1 MKENYQLNQEELET
15 KTQFY
20 HMENHLQQDQFWV
33 KRKEINIKMSKNLK
47 LNTSRKT
54 IPINWMKKLQMT
66 LRSFL
71 VLKLTDWQ
79 SFSQKIMTTK
89 MKKCLNWYSLF

>member
-20 HMENHLQQDQFWV
+20 QMENHLQQDQFWV

-54 IPINWMKKLQMT
+54 ILINWMKKLQMI